1 MNPTWILMLPLLFGP
16 WIVLEAATE
25 KKEAKR

>member
-1 MNPTWILMLPLLFGP
+1 MPTYLFLVPLLFWP